1 MVEDIIYIYIYKELI
16 CYILTKTWEHISIY
30 TERMIGRRSVL
41 NGNLNKQDKHLS
53 VIQNKYLSVKIF
65 EKIYF

>member
-41 NGNLNKQDKHLS
+41 NGNLNIIWGCNIGENETNISL
-53 VIQNKYLSVKIF
+53 
-65 EKIYF
+65 